1 VLRIPSIWIVQKE
14 VLCVCP
20 LLLHITHVLGEILL
34 YSLLHADVVGISSMV
49 CITQMKAK
57 LQIKVCF
64 FQTQVAKEKEEY

>member
-1 VLRIPSIWIVQKE
+1 
-14 VLCVCP
+14 
-20 LLLHITHVLGEILL
+20 LHITHVLGEILL